1 MQASL
6 RHTVAQG
13 TRIRGDFR
21 DHPLVRQLL
30 KAHRFTYRPWQGGY
44 WLMRG
49 SEGCTLDEAYGLTL
63 VQQLRQVGV
72 DMTLATI
79 DNVVGHVALPTLPEV
94 LTTSGHGTD
103 GHYRLRPVAS

>member
-30 KAHRFTYRPWQGGY
+30 KAH
-44 WLMRG
+44 
-49 SEGCTLDEAYGLTL
+49 CTLDEAYGLTL